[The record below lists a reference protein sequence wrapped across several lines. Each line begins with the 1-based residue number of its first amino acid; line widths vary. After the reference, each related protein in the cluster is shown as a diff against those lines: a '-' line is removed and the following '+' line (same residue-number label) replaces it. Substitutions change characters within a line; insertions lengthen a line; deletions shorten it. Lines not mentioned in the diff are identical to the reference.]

1 MNMAVT
7 AQQVKELR
15 ERSGA
20 GMMECKKALVEC
32 DGDLEAA
39 IEQLRK
45 SGLAKADKKAG
56 RVAAEGIIALAE
68 NEQQAVLVEINCETD
83 FVAKD
88 DSFRKFV
95 AQVEQAALS
104 CEGEEVSVL
113 LAQSTSS
120 GGSLEQARQELVA
133 VIGENIQVRRMLRM
147 SKQNQAVDSYIH
159 GGRIGVLVGVTGADE
174 SVARDVAMHIAA
186 FSPAFISADEVPAE
200 VLEKEKGILL
210 AQAADSGKPAD
221 IVEKMVTG
229 RLRKQVDDMTLHG
242 QSFVKDNDITVGK
255 WLQQQGAEVK
265 MFARLAVGEGIEKE
279 SVDFATEVMQQVK
292 AS

>member
-1 MNMAVT
+1 MAVT

-45 SGLAKADKKAG
+45 SGLAKADKKSG
-56 RVAAEGIIALAE
+56 RVAAEGIITIAE
-68 NEQQAVLVEINCETD
+68 DDQQAVLVEINCETD

-88 DSFRKFV
+88 DSFQKFV
-95 AQVEQAALS
+95 VRVQQAALQS
-104 CEGEEVSVL
+104 SGDDIAAL
-113 LAQSTSS
+113 LAQTDV
-120 GGSLEQARQELVA
+120 GGSSLEQARQELVA
-133 VIGENIQVRRMLRM
+133 VIGENIQVRRVLRM
-147 SKQNQAVDSYIH
+147 SKQQHTVGHYIH
-159 GGRIGVLVGVTGADE
+159 GGRIGVLVAVAGGDE
-174 SVARDVAMHIAA
+174 AVARDVAMHIAA

-200 VLEKEKGILL
+200 VLAKEKDILI

-221 IVEKMVTG
+221 IVEKMVSG
-229 RLRKQVDDMTLHG
+229 RLRKQVDEMTLHG
-242 QSFVKDNDITVGK
+242 QPFVKDNDITVGQ
-255 WLQQQGAEVK
+255 WLKQQGAEVK
-265 MFARLAVGEGIEKE
+265 GFARLAVGEGIEKE
-279 SVDFATEVMQQVK
+279 AVDFATEVMQQVK

>member
-1 MNMAVT
+1 MAVT

-20 GMMECKKALVEC
+20 GMMECKKALVES

-68 NEQQAVLVEINCETD
+68 DGQQAVLVEINCETD

-88 DSFRKFV
+88 DSFRNFV
-95 AQVEQAALS
+95 GQVEQAALS
-104 CEGEEVSVL
+104 SAGDDVNAL
-113 LAQSTSS
+113 LAQPAGADT
-120 GGSLEQARQELVA
+120 LEQARQELVA

-147 SKQNQAVDSYIH
+147 SKQGQAVGSYVH

-186 FSPAFISADEVPAE
+186 FSPAYIRADEVPAE
-200 VLEKEKGILL
+200 VLEKEKDILI

-221 IVEKMVTG
+221 IIEKMVSG
-229 RLRKQVDDMTLHG
+229 RLRKQVDEMTLHG
-242 QSFVKDNDITVGK
+242 QPFVKDNDISVGK
-255 WLQQQGAEVK
+255 WLQQQGAEVT

-279 SVDFATEVMQQVK
+279 TVDFATEVMQQVK
-292 AS
+292 GS

>member
-1 MNMAVT
+1 MIMAVT

-45 SGLAKADKKAG
+45 TGLAKADKKAG

-68 NEQQAVLVEINCETD
+68 DGQQAVLVEINCETD

-95 AQVEQAALS
+95 GQVEQAALS
-104 CEGEEVSVL
+104 FAGDHVNEL
-113 LAQSTSS
+113 LAQSAGAGT
-120 GGSLEQARQELVA
+120 LEQARQELVA

-147 SKQNQAVDSYIH
+147 SKQGQAVGSYVH
-159 GGRIGVLVGVTGADE
+159 GGRIGVLVGMTGADE
-174 SVARDVAMHIAA
+174 AVARDVAMHIAA
-186 FSPAFISADEVPAE
+186 FSPAYIRADEVPAE
-200 VLEKEKGILL
+200 VLEKEKDILI

-221 IVEKMVTG
+221 IIEKMVSG
-229 RLRKQVDDMTLHG
+229 RLRKQVDEMTLHG
-242 QSFVKDNDITVGK
+242 QPFVKDNDISVGK
-255 WLQQQGAEVK
+255 WLQQQGAEVT
-265 MFARLAVGEGIEKE
+265 MFVRLAVGEGIEKE
-279 SVDFATEVMQQVK
+279 TVDFATEVMQQVK
-292 AS
+292 GS

>member
-1 MNMAVT
+1 MAVT

-20 GMMECKKALVEC
+20 GMMECKKALVES

-68 NEQQAVLVEINCETD
+68 DGQQAVLVEINCETD

-88 DSFRKFV
+88 DSFRNFV
-95 AQVEQAALS
+95 GQVEQAALS
-104 CEGEEVSVL
+104 FAGNDVNEL
-113 LAQSTSS
+113 LAQSAGAGT
-120 GGSLEQARQELVA
+120 LEQARQELVA

-147 SKQNQAVDSYIH
+147 SKQGQTVGSYVH
-159 GGRIGVLVGVTGADE
+159 GGRIGVLVGMTGADE
-174 SVARDVAMHIAA
+174 AVARDVAMHIAA
-186 FSPAFISADEVPAE
+186 FSPAYIRADEVPAE
-200 VLEKEKGILL
+200 LLEKEKDILI

-221 IVEKMVTG
+221 IIEKMVSG
-229 RLRKQVDDMTLHG
+229 RLRKQVDEMTLHG
-242 QSFVKDNDITVGK
+242 QPFVKDNDISVGK
-255 WLQQQGAEVK
+255 WLQQQGAEVT
-265 MFARLAVGEGIEKE
+265 MFLRLAVGEGIEKE
-279 SVDFATEVMQQVK
+279 TVDFATEVMQQVK
-292 AS
+292 GS

>member
-1 MNMAVT
+1 MAVT

-20 GMMECKKALVEC
+20 GMMECKKALVES

-68 NEQQAVLVEINCETD
+68 DGQQAVLVEINCETD

-88 DSFRKFV
+88 DSFRNFV
-95 AQVEQAALS
+95 GQVEQAALS
-104 CEGEEVSVL
+104 FAGDDVNEL
-113 LAQSTSS
+113 LAQSAGAGT
-120 GGSLEQARQELVA
+120 LEQARQELVA

-147 SKQNQAVDSYIH
+147 SKQGQTVGSYVH
-159 GGRIGVLVGVTGADE
+159 GGRIGVLVGMTGADE
-174 SVARDVAMHIAA
+174 AVARDVAMHIAA
-186 FSPAFISADEVPAE
+186 FSPAYIRADEVPAE
-200 VLEKEKGILL
+200 LLEKEKDILI

-221 IVEKMVTG
+221 IIEKMVSG
-229 RLRKQVDDMTLHG
+229 RLRKQVDEMTLHG
-242 QSFVKDNDITVGK
+242 QPFVKDNDISVGK
-255 WLQQQGAEVK
+255 WLQQQGAEVT
-265 MFARLAVGEGIEKE
+265 MFLRLAVGEGIEKE
-279 SVDFATEVMQQVK
+279 TVDFATEVMQQVK
-292 AS
+292 GS